1 MRVFDAHPLTRRISH
16 DLTTVACGVI
26 NAELRDR
33 LAAIEEELAE
43 AALAKL
49 RSAVDGDTD
58 AAKEERRITRARR
71 AVAKA
76 IQVLDGGMN
85 DDLDDF

>member
-1 MRVFDAHPLTRRISH
+1 MNFD
-16 DLTTVACGVI
+16 
-26 NAELRDR
+26 LRDR

-49 RSAVDGDTD
+49 RAAVDGDEN
-58 AAKEERRITRARR
+58 AANDERRITRARR

-76 IQVLDGGMN
+76 IQLLDGGAT
-85 DDLDDF
+85 DDLDEF